1 MPSIKILS
9 AAVALAFAGIGAVSL
24 PAAAQA
30 DDVAT
35 MQQGLDMLRTALQ
48 NALPAYGVEVDVSTL
63 TLEQVAE
70 VMAAIEDNRDN
81 QEGVARA
88 LEVALNSD
96 R

>member
-9 AAVALAFAGIGAVSL
+9 AAVAVAFAGIGAVSL

-48 NALPAYGVEVDVSTL
+48 NALPA
-63 TLEQVAE
+63 
-70 VMAAIEDNRDN
+70 
-81 QEGVARA
+81 
-88 LEVALNSD
+88 
-96 R
+96 

>member
-1 MPSIKILS
+1 M
-9 AAVALAFAGIGAVSL
+9 
-24 PAAAQA
+24 
-30 DDVAT
+30 
-35 MQQGLDMLRTALQ
+35 
-48 NALPAYGVEVDVSTL
+48 STL

-70 VMAAIEDNRDN
+70 VMAAIEENRDN